1 MERCENGRLGLGR
14 EVLDDVGS
22 ADGGE
27 DAPKAVEASLTK
39 ARFAG
44 RDNPHSAGRATTLSQ
59 KGIVHKWRWADDLS
73 EQTMYVL
80 GAASSYAFSGKRLEK
95 VLRSGFE
102 LEQKALLQMAN
113 GEAHAP
119 LSQHTSA
126 GGVDALEP
134 FLAALQQHVP
144 WTDADWFV
152 NLQVEGT
159 SAVLAAIDICIQQA
173 AEDDGVATAGL
184 SAAPRTKV
192 AVGARSYHGPPS
204 TAFGSA
210 TPLGKSYGTKAEQ
223 LTYPVP
229 MRQDQRLDETEDD
242 FHERMLRSFTS
253 FLDAHAHE
261 IAVMLFEPQW
271 GSAACAAVWPRKL
284 LKAYI
289 SLAQSRR
296 IRVVCDEIMC
306 GLGRHGAGSLF
317 VSKAWDLQ
325 PDAVTFGKAIAGG
338 VFPLSGVLVRRG
350 AKEFGAVPGRKV
362 MQSHTYSGASARAL
376 MAAEA
381 TLNMLPEVFGDI
393 AKRGE
398 QCRKA
403 FTDQIQTESAGSLR
417 VNGQGLLWGAE
428 WTDVIDSKQRAVANL
443 ALQDACRREGV
454 WPYFVPSGFIITPVL
469 DVDETDL
476 SEALARLVR
485 AISAAASKA
494 GLRSTRAA
502 MPMGIPGAAVSVAVN
517 IAAAPVNKLCK
528 SCSLP
533 SISGSF
539 ELKSSPSACVC
550 DLVASASK
558 DSLVFVEPGPPAQYL
573 GSFEPEPSDGYSS
586 DHTTTTTGPVK
597 GCGPCTAVDKAP
609 ADVPYKAPEDV
620 QPEHAPIF
628 FCETTQQQSEC

>member
-1 MERCENGRLGLGR
+1 MEAE
-14 EVLDDVGS
+14 DGS
-22 ADGGE
+22 AD
-27 DAPKAVEASLTK
+27 AARQVEPTLAK

-44 RDNPHSAGRATTLSQ
+44 RDNPHSTGRATTLSQ
-59 KGIVHKWRWADDLS
+59 RGIVHKWRWADDLS

-95 VLRSGFE
+95 VLRPGFD
-102 LEQKALLQMAN
+102 LEKQALLQMAS
-113 GEAHAP
+113 EEEHAP

-134 FLAALQQHVP
+134 FLAALQQHIP
-144 WTDADWFV
+144 WAESDWFV

-173 AEDDGVATAGL
+173 AEDDGIATAGL
-184 SAAPRTKV
+184 SVAPRTKV

-204 TAFGSA
+204 TAFGA
-210 TPLGKSYGTKAEQ
+210 AAPLGKSYGTKAEQ

-229 MRQDQRLDETEDD
+229 MSQDQHPDETEDD
-242 FHERMLRSFTS
+242 FHERMLQSFTS
-253 FLDAHAHE
+253 FLDAHSHE

-289 SLAQSRR
+289 SIAQSRR

-362 MQSHTYSGASARAL
+362 MQSHTYAGASARAL

-381 TLNMLPEVFGDI
+381 TLNMLPEVFGDV

-403 FTDQIQTESAGSLR
+403 FTEEMQTGSAGALR

-428 WTDVIDSKQRAVANL
+428 WTDLIDSKQRGAANL
-443 ALQDACRREGV
+443 ALQEACRREGV

-469 DVDETDL
+469 DVDENDL
-476 SEALARLVR
+476 SEALHRLVR
-485 AISAAASKA
+485 AISAATSTL
-494 GLRSTRAA
+494 GLSSTHT
-502 MPMGIPGAAVSVAVN
+502 MPMAIPGGAIPMDMVAKT
-517 IAAAPVNKLCK
+517 AAPVAKLCK

-539 ELKSSPSACVC
+539 ETKSSPTACVC
-550 DLVASASK
+550 DLVAAARK
-558 DSLVFVEPGPPAQYL
+558 DS
-573 GSFEPEPSDGYSS
+573 
-586 DHTTTTTGPVK
+586 
-597 GCGPCTAVDKAP
+597 
-609 ADVPYKAPEDV
+609 
-620 QPEHAPIF
+620 
-628 FCETTQQQSEC
+628 